1 LENKS
6 EEVHLVPDWLLL
18 SQMAAR
24 LFTYMSGG
32 IMSANPDTQ
41 QKSSEWLVMVYAA
54 GDNNLSANSIALMQ
68 DLEASLS
75 GNP

>member
-1 LENKS
+1 
-6 EEVHLVPDWLLL
+6 
-18 SQMAAR
+18 
-24 LFTYMSGG
+24 MSGG

-68 DLEASLS
+68 DLEAANHIEEVRVLAAFDSATPIPQGARYLETR
-75 GNP
+75 GN

>member
-1 LENKS
+1 
-6 EEVHLVPDWLLL
+6 
-18 SQMAAR
+18 
-24 LFTYMSGG
+24 
-32 IMSANPDTQ
+32 MSANPDTQ